1 MSISAPADE
10 LLVSKAA
17 ARYLRVSP
25 RTLER
30 WRVDGTGPRFRKLG
44 PGKRAKVV
52 YPLSELTAWL
62 ARHAYSSTSEYK
74 PYPPPGE

>member
-1 MSISAPADE
+1 MSTSSSDE
-10 LLVSKAA
+10 LMVAKAA

-30 WRVDGTGPRFRKLG
+30 WRVNGTGPRYRKLG

-52 YPLSELTAWL
+52 YLLSDLEAWL
-62 ARHAYSSTSEYK
+62 AKHAYSSTSEYK
-74 PYPPPGE
+74 PYPPPAE